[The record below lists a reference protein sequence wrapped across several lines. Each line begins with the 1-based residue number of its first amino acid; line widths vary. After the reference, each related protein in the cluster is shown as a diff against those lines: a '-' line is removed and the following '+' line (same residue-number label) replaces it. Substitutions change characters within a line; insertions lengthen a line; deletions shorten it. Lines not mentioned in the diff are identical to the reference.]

1 MSIYKELGVKRVVN
15 ASFALTRLGGSALSK
30 DVMKAMDEANESYVP
45 MWDLITRG
53 GEIIA
58 EACEAEAGW
67 ITTGAFNALVLAAA
81 SAMAGK
87 DPEKM
92 RRLPD
97 TTGMKNEIII
107 QRANRL
113 LVYDRSMEVP
123 GGKFVFVGDERYGC
137 TAKLMENAITD
148 KTAAIHHAIAG
159 SLRPGVLSVE
169 ETVKVAHKHD
179 VPVILDVSGMTY
191 PPEILK
197 KYVKMGVDVA
207 CYGGKYVLGPNSTGF
222 AIGKK
227 YLIEAMAL
235 HSFIGAESGPKEQ
248 GGYYRSIGRG
258 YKLDRQEVVAL
269 IVAFKKWVKMDH
281 DAERFEP
288 AWKKARYIMKRIKKL
303 PGLKGV
309 DLSFTPTSQKGSVY
323 HTLGIYLNFKEKTP
337 QYVREIVLKL
347 REEDPE
353 VWVRG
358 GGTGFGLNCL
368 MLLPGDE
375 KLVVERFQKIF
386 E

>member
-1 MSIYKELGVKRVVN
+1 
-15 ASFALTRLGGSALSK
+15 
-30 DVMKAMDEANESYVP
+30 
-45 MWDLITRG
+45 
-53 GEIIA
+53 
-58 EACEAEAGW
+58 
-67 ITTGAFNALVLAAA
+67 
-81 SAMAGK
+81 
-87 DPEKM
+87 
-92 RRLPD
+92 
-97 TTGMKNEIII
+97 
-107 QRANRL
+107 
-113 LVYDRSMEVP
+113 VP

-137 TAKLMENAITD
+137 TAELMENAITD

-227 YLIEAMAL
+227 DLIEAMAL

-337 QYVREIVLKL
+337 QDVREIVLKL